1 MVEIQLYPWA
11 DTTDPTSG
19 IQSMPIYK
27 RGMIESINVNY
38 TPTGLSLF
46 DDDNPVFVIFS
57 FLFQEIEVF
66 TANDF
71 GAGSF
76 DVTQILDKGQT
87 DYNNLKGAAK
97 GASSILG
104 SVKDSV
110 VKGFSS

>member
-1 MVEIQLYPWA
+1 
-11 DTTDPTSG
+11 
-19 IQSMPIYK
+19 MPIYK

-46 DDDNPVFVIFS
+46 AEDNCPVFVIFS

-76 DVTQILDKGQT
+76 DV
-87 DYNNLKGAAK
+87 
-97 GASSILG
+97 SSIESNVLS
-104 SVKDSV
+104 SVDGVRSRFEPELTSV
-110 VKGFSS
+110 PSPVMRK